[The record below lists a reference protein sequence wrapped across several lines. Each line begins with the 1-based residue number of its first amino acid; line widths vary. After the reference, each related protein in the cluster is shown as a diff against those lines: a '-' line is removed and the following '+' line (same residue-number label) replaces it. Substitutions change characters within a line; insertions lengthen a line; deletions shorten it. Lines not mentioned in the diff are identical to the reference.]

1 MSTYKIRLIAPDG
14 EEIVIEAED
23 DAYILES
30 AENAGVELPSSC
42 RAGSCSTCA
51 GKMTAGTVDQSDGS
65 FLDEQQM
72 SEGYV
77 LLCVAYPK
85 SDCRIHTHQ
94 EEELY

>member
-1 MSTYKIRLIAPDG
+1 
-14 EEIVIEAED
+14 
-23 DAYILES
+23 
-30 AENAGVELPSSC
+30 
-42 RAGSCSTCA
+42 
-51 GKMTAGTVDQSDGS
+51 MTAGTVDQSDGS